1 MAEAAPQASGFAF
14 RHWDTHDA
22 DQHAESL
29 SGWDQDYQQLSAG
42 RFTGRLTDAWID
54 GIQIYREVTNQTL
67 YQAGSCWAGGRTFC
81 MVLGM
86 QGEGVFCNQPVPEDA
101 AAMFGSGGE
110 FFFRTPREL
119 DVIGIGVPD
128 TVIESGSLALTG
140 HAALA
145 APSGGPSIVGDS
157 VALGALRDYLR
168 ALLARLEQD
177 AGAFDQPAVR
187 AGVTSTL
194 LAGQLAVFA
203 GGDSVI
209 VADAGGGTSRRR
221 LVDAAKVL
229 VAARGEAPMTVP
241 ELTASLGVSMRTL
254 EYAFRDV
261 LGLSP
266 VQYLR
271 AARLRGVRRELL
283 RANPAIRVSDAAA
296 RWGFWHLSQF
306 AADYKRLFGELP
318 SATLGRHRP

>member
-29 SGWDQDYQQLSAG
+29 TGWDQDYQQLSAG
-42 RFTGRLTDAWID
+42 RFTGHLTDAWID

-86 QGEGVFCNQPVPEDA
+86 RGEGVFCNQPVPDDA

-128 TVIESGSLALTG
+128 AIIESGALALEG
-140 HAALA
+140 RAALA
-145 APSGGPSIVGDS
+145 ATSGGPSIVGDS
-157 VALGALRDYLR
+157 AALGALRDYLR
-168 ALLARLEQD
+168 SLLTRLEHD
-177 AGAFDQPAVR
+177 ASAFEQSAVR

-194 LAGQLAVFA
+194 LGGLLDVFA
-203 GGDSVI
+203 GDSIV
-209 VADAGGGTSRRR
+209 VADTGGGASRRR
-221 LVDAAKVL
+221 LVDAAKAL
-229 VAARGEAPMTVP
+229 VTAKGEAPMTVP
-241 ELTASLGVSMRTL
+241 ELTALLGVSMRTL

-283 RANPAIRVSDAAA
+283 RAGPGTRVSDAAS
-296 RWGFWHLSQF
+296 RWGF
-306 AADYKRLFGELP
+306 
-318 SATLGRHRP
+318 

>member
-1 MAEAAPQASGFAF
+1 MDEAAPHASGFAF

-22 DQHAESL
+22 DEHAESL
-29 SGWDQDYQQLSAG
+29 TGWDQDYQQLSAG

-86 QGEGVFCNQPVPEDA
+86 QGDGVFCNQPVPDDA

-110 FFFRTPREL
+110 FFFRTPRVL

-128 TVIESGSLALTG
+128 AVLESGALALEG
-140 HAALA
+140 RQ
-145 APSGGPSIVGDS
+145 APVAPVGGPGIVGDS
-157 VALGALRDYLR
+157 AALDNLRNYLR
-168 ALLARLEQD
+168 TLLGSLERD
-177 AGAFDQPAVR
+177 AGAFEHPAVR
-187 AGVTSTL
+187 AAVTSTL
-194 LAGQLAVFA
+194 LRGLLEVFA
-203 GGDSVI
+203 GDDRLI
-209 VADAGGGTSRRR
+209 VDASGGASRRR
-221 LVDAAKVL
+221 LVDEAKAL
-229 VAARGEAPMTVP
+229 VRARGETPITVP
-241 ELTASLGVSMRTL
+241 ELTGQLGVSMRTL

-283 RANPAIRVSDAAA
+283 RAGPTLRVSDAAA

-318 SATLGRHRP
+318 SETLAGVR

>member
-1 MAEAAPQASGFAF
+1 MEEAAPQLSGFAF
-14 RHWDTHDA
+14 RHRDTHDA

-29 SGWDQDYQQLSAG
+29 TGWDQDYQQLSAG
-42 RFTGRLTDAWID
+42 R
-54 GIQIYREVTNQTL
+54 
-67 YQAGSCWAGGRTFC
+67 TFC
-81 MVLGM
+81 MVLDK

-110 FFFRTPREL
+110 FFFRTPRQL

-128 TVIESGSLALTG
+128 AVIESCAALTG
-140 HAALA
+140 RPAPT
-145 APSGGPSIVGDS
+145 APSGGPAIVGNS
-157 VALGALRDYLR
+157 MPLEALRSYLR
-168 ALLARLEQD
+168 ALLVRLEQD

-194 LAGQLAVFA
+194 LAGLLAVFA
-203 GGDSVI
+203 GDDSVI
-209 VADAGGGTSRRR
+209 VADAGGGASRRR
-221 LVDAAKVL
+221 LVDAAKAL

-283 RANPAIRVSDAAA
+283 RAGPAIRVSDAAA

-318 SATLGRHRP
+318 SATLGRR